1 MEFIDADISSEAVA
15 RNPIARLRR
24 LAQPRPA
31 EERCELCSA
40 ALAPEHQH
48 LLKPEKRQLF
58 CACDAC
64 AVLFGN
70 GQTGQYQRVPRRIEY
85 WPGFHINDVQWD
97 ALGIPI
103 TLAYFFHSTP
113 AQQVMAMYPSPAG
126 ATETTLPGDVWQLL
140 VDDNPALATL
150 EPDVEAL
157 LVNRVGGARDYY
169 RAPIDEC
176 FKLVGLI
183 RTHWRGLHGG
193 SEAWAQIETFFE
205 SLKARS
211 VKPRAHA

>member
-1 MEFIDADISSEAVA
+1 MDIAEPDLPAGTGV
-15 RNPIARLRR
+15 RNPIATLRR
-24 LAQPRPA
+24 LARPKPV

-40 ALAPEHQH
+40 ALAQEHQH
-48 LLKPEKRQLF
+48 LLQPANRQLF

-70 GQTGQYQRVPRRIEY
+70 GQTGQYRRVPRRIEH
-85 WPGFHINDVQWD
+85 WPDFQIGDVQWD
-97 ALGIPI
+97 SLGIPI
-103 TLAYFFHSTP
+103 TLAFFFHSTP

-126 ATETTLPGDVWQLL
+126 ATETMLAADVWQLL
-140 VDDNPALATL
+140 VDDNLALAEL

-193 SEAWAQIETFFE
+193 NEAWAQIGRFFE

-211 VKPRAHA
+211 VKPRKHA